1 MIIKGAIC
9 VVTSVFFV
17 IINTIILFLK
27 PQFSYAKNDQE
38 NFCVYFQKWV
48 GTLLYMGTIIVSLL
62 CIYFSVELSL
72 YVSYSFLVIE
82 CILLVAYA
90 LCKYK
95 CVTVNGDNIK
105 VERLFKKELNTTFS
119 AIERVTYIPNAK
131 LVFKLKKKEQFDV
144 SFNSENFRR
153 LYRTLLKHDLKFKTG
168 RIPED
173 ENHVYI
179 AKYNITIDFPKTMF
193 REYYQN
199 DTYLKNSKYLFSARS
214 LEKHEY
220 LEGYSKE
227 SPLSIKE
234 FCELIKKDM
243 NHDGFKYSKSTEAK
257 FDGLDFLVLKSIG
270 KKDDSI
276 ARLAYIYHSN
286 EEYFVMYADI
296 LTKDEES
303 FNKKMSNSIRKSLYE
318 DGKSRLARI

>member
-1 MIIKGAIC
+1 MLIKGAIC

-17 IINTIILFLK
+17 MVNTIILFLK
-27 PQFSYAKNDQE
+27 PRFTYAKNDQE

-48 GTLLYMGTIIVSLL
+48 GTLLYMGTLIVSLL

-72 YVSYSFLVIE
+72 YLSYSFLILE
-82 CILLVAYA
+82 CILLIAYA

-95 CVTVNGDNIK
+95 CVTITGDKIK
-105 VERLFKKELNTTFS
+105 VERLFKKELNTTFN

-153 LYRTLLKHDLKFKTG
+153 LYRCLLRHDLKFKTG

-173 ENHVYI
+173 ENHVYLSR
-179 AKYNITIDFPKTMF
+179 YNITIDFPKTMF

-214 LEKHEY
+214 LEHHEY
-220 LEGYSKE
+220 LEGYYKE
-227 SPLSIKE
+227 SPLEMKE
-234 FCELIKKDM
+234 FCELIKKDLS
-243 NHDGFKYSKSTEAK
+243 HDGYKYSKSSEAK
-257 FDGLDFLVLKSIG
+257 FDDIPFTILKSIG
-270 KKDDSI
+270 KKDDSL
-276 ARLAYIYHSN
+276 ARIAYIYHHDD
-286 EEYFVMYADI
+286 EYFVMYADI

-303 FNKKMSNSIRKSLYE
+303 FNKKMSECIRTSLYE
-318 DGKSRLARI
+318 DSKSRLARI